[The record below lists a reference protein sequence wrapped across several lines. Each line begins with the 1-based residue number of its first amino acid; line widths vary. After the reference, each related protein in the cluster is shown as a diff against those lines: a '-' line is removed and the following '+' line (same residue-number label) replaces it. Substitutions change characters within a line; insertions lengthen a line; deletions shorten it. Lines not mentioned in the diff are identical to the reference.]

1 MKAAAKTRNE
11 ARWRG
16 AGREW
21 ATPPELFSELDS
33 EFRFNLDPCATDRSA
48 KCRRFFTESDD
59 GLSQN
64 WGKSRVF
71 LNPPYG
77 REIPA
82 WIAKARESAEAG
94 ALVVGLL
101 PASTDSA
108 WWHEHVIGHAEVR
121 YLRKRP
127 RFLVYLQH
135 ETKWASPF
143 QPCVVVIWRPHWE

>member
-1 MKAAAKTRNE
+1 MKATAKTRSE

-16 AGREW
+16 TGREW

-71 LNPPYG
+71 LNPL
-77 REIPA
+77 
-82 WIAKARESAEAG
+82 WS
-94 ALVVGLL
+94 
-101 PASTDSA
+101 
-108 WWHEHVIGHAEVR
+108 
-121 YLRKRP
+121 
-127 RFLVYLQH
+127 
-135 ETKWASPF
+135 
-143 QPCVVVIWRPHWE
+143 